1 MLNTIDNLNTMI
13 HKTSVLNFAFIL
25 TISACANNTQ
35 KDKSSF
41 EKSEPHQEQVV
52 VDSNI
57 IKVYV
62 EQDGK
67 ILANEIEISL
77 SELDSSFR
85 KLKGNGIVYYSRDN
99 GQGNPPEE
107 SMNVIELIVKY
118 SLPVKLFTD
127 KTFTVIVNP
136 N

>member
-1 MLNTIDNLNTMI
+1 MNHNASALI
-13 HKTSVLNFAFIL
+13 FAVIL
-25 TISACANNTQ
+25 IISACSNNNQ

-41 EKSEPHQEQVV
+41 ENSAPHQELVAI
-52 VDSNI
+52 DSNI

-67 ILANEIEISL
+67 ISANENEVSL
-77 SELDSSFR
+77 SELDSSFN

-99 GQGNPPEE
+99 GQGDPPQE
-107 SMNVIELIVKY
+107 SMKVMELIVKY
-118 SLPVKLFTD
+118 NLPVKLFTD

>member
-1 MLNTIDNLNTMI
+1 MI
-13 HKTSVLNFAFIL
+13 HKSSVLNIAVIL
-25 TISACANNTQ
+25 IISACANNKQ

-41 EKSEPHQEQVV
+41 EKSEPHQEQVAL
-52 VDSNI
+52 DSNI
-57 IKVYV
+57 IRVYV

-67 ILANEIEISL
+67 LLANEIEISL
-77 SELDSSFR
+77 SDLDSSFS

-107 SMNVIELIVKY
+107 SMKVMELIVKY
-118 SLPVKLFTD
+118 NLPVKLFTD